1 MLQTVPEW
9 ARQEDKAMTDLTK
22 LLLQS
27 SLGAE
32 LSAEQAAVL
41 GKLMKTH
48 RLKDGVYLI
57 SEGAADDALHVLLE
71 GKLEVVKNAGGEDEV
86 SLAVLRDGDLA
97 GEMSFVDGEAHTV
110 GLRALCDS
118 HVMSLARSDFEGV
131 ISEHAQLAYLV
142 MRAVTRSAHRIV
154 HRMNHQFI
162 ELNNYI
168 FKQHGRY

>member
-1 MLQTVPEW
+1 
-9 ARQEDKAMTDLTK
+9 MTDMTK

-32 LSAEQAAVL
+32 LSEDQATVL
-41 GKLMKTH
+41 GKLMSSQ
-48 RLKDGVYLI
+48 RLTDGTYLI
-57 SEGAADDALHVLLE
+57 SEGATDDALHVLLE

-97 GEMSFVDGEAHTV
+97 GEMSFIDGEAHTV

-118 HVMSLARSDFEGV
+118 HVMSLSRSDFEEV
-131 ISEHAQLAYLV
+131 VNDHSQLAYLV